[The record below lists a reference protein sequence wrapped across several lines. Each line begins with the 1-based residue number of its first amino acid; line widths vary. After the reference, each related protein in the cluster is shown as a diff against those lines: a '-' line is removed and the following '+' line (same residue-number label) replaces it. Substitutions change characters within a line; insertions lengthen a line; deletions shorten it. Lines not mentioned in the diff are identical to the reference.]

1 MIAFFLRGYNDTDHI
16 VPVVWRMMQDGKEVR
31 VICLAPDLDLDGD
44 YRIKF
49 LRAQDISVTYAYDD
63 PILVHGVHRRVLW
76 TVIRA
81 AFAYSRQRIAKGRL
95 LRARVAR
102 GCGRRAFQVLKAIS
116 FGRGDLDRYLC
127 QHGFAVLCFDWVRPS
142 ENIVAQLLA
151 AAVRSNLPTVS
162 LPHGVF
168 LCTNEDI
175 AWNRDPA
182 NSIGWR
188 NALADPFD
196 RVVVQY
202 PFFARYLRDGD
213 ANAAKALVLGSARYC
228 GEWVKKNIEIVPRL
242 LPAVAHQDPRLK
254 CAFMPTRIQ
263 YKIDVARQRTTL
275 ERLAA
280 LDKAWVVVKP
290 HTRSSLEAELY
301 AGLSLDDVSHI
312 SSVELCQWADVILVV
327 ASSVMIEA
335 LQQNKVVLY
344 LKYLHT
350 NQTLHEEY
358 NDCWIIEGEDE
369 LIDALQRLSADLGD
383 VPYDRADT
391 QRFLVDVAEG
401 GVPGRDVLGL
411 YSRAI
416 AGLSR
421 PQ

>member
-1 MIAFFLRGYNDTDHI
+1 
-16 VPVVWRMMQDGKEVR
+16 
-31 VICLAPDLDLDGD
+31 
-44 YRIKF
+44 
-49 LRAQDISVTYAYDD
+49 
-63 PILVHGVHRRVLW
+63 
-76 TVIRA
+76 
-81 AFAYSRQRIAKGRL
+81 
-95 LRARVAR
+95 
-102 GCGRRAFQVLKAIS
+102 
-116 FGRGDLDRYLC
+116 
-127 QHGFAVLCFDWVRPS
+127 
-142 ENIVAQLLA
+142 
-151 AAVRSNLPTVS
+151 
-162 LPHGVF
+162 
-168 LCTNEDI
+168 
-175 AWNRDPA
+175 
-182 NSIGWR
+182 
-188 NALADPFD
+188 
-196 RVVVQY
+196 
-202 PFFARYLRDGD
+202 
-213 ANAAKALVLGSARYC
+213 
-228 GEWVKKNIEIVPRL
+228 
-242 LPAVAHQDPRLK
+242 
-254 CAFMPTRIQ
+254 MPTRIQ
-263 YKIDVARQRTTL
+263 YKIAVARQRTTL

-327 ASSVMIEA
+327 ASSVMIAA

-416 AGLSR
+416 AGLAR